1 MGLEWIT
8 EDNLNDFLLILPED
22 AAENIGRNYY
32 RGMALR
38 GGAGGVDAALVRELK
53 NAEEKAPSEAEI
65 TWLYA
70 ADRESGFYNLG
81 YLELMREEEKAGRK
95 KYGMAMVFETGG
107 DAEKLAEILKQSLPQ
122 KADIVR
128 ISKQRFAFFSEGDS
142 RGMCGFIRE
151 SVQEEAAEKGIDVS
165 IEEKTGN
172 VLE

>member
-8 EDNLNDFLLILPED
+8 EDNLNDFLLILLED

-38 GGAGGVDAALVRELK
+38 GGAGGVDAALVWELK
-53 NAEEKAPSEAEI
+53 NAEEKAPGEAEI

-70 ADRESGFYNLG
+70 EDRESGFYNLG
-81 YLELMREEEKAGRK
+81 YLELLREEE
-95 KYGMAMVFETGG
+95 
-107 DAEKLAEILKQSLPQ
+107 

-172 VLE
+172 VLEQQGNHIIDQGGKRNGMV